1 MPGCGNVTRAPK
13 HRLAQLQERL
23 RAGSRW
29 VESDYVFTSTIGS
42 PLEGTNVTRQ
52 FQRMM
57 MAAGLPRLRFHD
69 LRHSCATLLLA
80 AGVDMRTVMEV
91 LGHSQIGLTM
101 NTYAHVLPNLMQ
113 GAADAMD
120 RMLGGQS

>member
-1 MPGCGNVTRAPK
+1 
-13 HRLAQLQERL
+13 
-23 RAGSRW
+23 
-29 VESDYVFTSTIGS
+29 VFTSTIGS